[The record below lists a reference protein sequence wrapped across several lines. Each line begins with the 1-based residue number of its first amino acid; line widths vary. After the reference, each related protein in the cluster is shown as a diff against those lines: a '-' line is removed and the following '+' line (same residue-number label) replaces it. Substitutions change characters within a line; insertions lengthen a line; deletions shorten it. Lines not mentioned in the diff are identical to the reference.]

1 MSLKLIIFTFE
12 FVLNNK
18 GLNVFVE
25 VKADQVLV
33 LGLLQLLLAFLELLD
48 ETFLFLYIFLSE
60 GIVSLQ
66 SSNIISFVV
75 EFLD

>member
-25 VKADQVLV
+25 IKADQVLV

-66 SSNIISFVV
+66 SSDIISFVV
-75 EFLD
+75 EFFD

>member
-25 VKADQVLV
+25 IKADQVLV

-48 ETFLFLYIFLSE
+48 ETFLFLYIFLRE

-66 SSNIISFVV
+66 SSYIVSFVV
-75 EFLD
+75 EFFD

>member
-25 VKADQVLV
+25 IKADQVLV